1 MDLGLT
7 SRRAFVAGSSSG
19 IGAGIAIGLARE
31 GCEVIVHGRQQARA
45 DDVVRQIREAGGKAS
60 TIIGGLDEMA
70 LVDDLA
76 ARALATGPIDILIN
90 SAGACQDVRDW
101 LDVPMENWF
110 HQYKISLVYSV
121 QLIRA
126 FVPAM
131 QQRGWGRVLNVSSTT
146 AYSPMVRHPEYSA
159 AKIANLSVSAS
170 LAKALGNS
178 GVTVNTLVSGLV
190 MTEHTQRAAE
200 VSGSRSDSIRRL
212 LTSWNACCARPGVRT
227 SRSAAARLWTR
238 WRQRPASSCRR
249 RRALS
254 PAHRSGSM
262 AAARASHSDEA
273 QGWHRT
279 QVIASDRPWSQN
291 LNCAG
296 SL

>member
-7 SRRAFVAGSSSG
+7 GRRAFVAGSSSG

-60 TIIGGLDEMA
+60 AIIGGLDEMA

-101 LDVPMENWF
+101 FDVLMENWY
-110 HQYKISLVYSV
+110 HQYQISLVYSV
-121 QLIRA
+121 QLVRA
-126 FVPAM
+126 FVPPM

-178 GVTVNTLVSGLV
+178 GVAVNTLVSGLV

-200 VSGSRSDSIRRL
+200 VSGQSIGL
-212 LTSWNACCARPGVRT
+212 DPGPPISCSACCAKLGNRT
-227 SRSAAARLWTR
+227 SPWAAERLWTR

-249 RRALS
+249 RQASS

-262 AAARASHSDEA
+262 AAAQALRSDKPTG
-273 QGWHRT
+273 QRRVTLHRK
-279 QVIASDRPWSQN
+279 
-291 LNCAG
+291 G
-296 SL
+296 